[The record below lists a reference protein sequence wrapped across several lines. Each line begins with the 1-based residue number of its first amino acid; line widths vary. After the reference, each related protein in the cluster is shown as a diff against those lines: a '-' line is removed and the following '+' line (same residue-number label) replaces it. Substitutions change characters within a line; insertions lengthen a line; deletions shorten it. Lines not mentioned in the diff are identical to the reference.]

1 VYALTCAHP
10 LRDRGD
16 NNWCWRVTN
25 EEQNEEVDC
34 PAISEIN
41 RTRVKLRQDIIELRK
56 KLMAEQEKIAMIHE
70 LECKLRML
78 DQCSEK
84 RHFGRV
90 LAMSYGEYRG
100 REGGESVNLLD
111 DWAILRVYP
120 SRIGENLFPPVRGFD
135 DLYDKVAT
143 IEVGKKVLMNG
154 AVSGVREGIIMDR
167 ILSIADEH
175 EHETLNWIVREKGW
189 GEFSQAGDSGAG
201 FGLEGGEAGGL
212 ILQGR
217 VGLAD
222 DGQRFPF
229 SIVSSLEDVLSR
241 IREITGRR
249 LILHVLGRDPPS
261 PGPSRNRWTH
271 RGTAPVSESRSRP
284 SAP

>member
-1 VYALTCAHP
+1 
-10 LRDRGD
+10 
-16 NNWCWRVTN
+16 
-25 EEQNEEVDC
+25 
-34 PAISEIN
+34 
-41 RTRVKLRQDIIELRK
+41 
-56 KLMAEQEKIAMIHE
+56 
-70 LECKLRML
+70 
-78 DQCSEK
+78 
-84 RHFGRV
+84 
-90 LAMSYGEYRG
+90 
-100 REGGESVNLLD
+100 
-111 DWAILRVYP
+111 
-120 SRIGENLFPPVRGFD
+120 
-135 DLYDKVAT
+135 
-143 IEVGKKVLMNG
+143 MNG

-284 SAP
+284 SAPESKSSNPKGPRQRSRSPRTRLAGGAQRVGRRDQRARREAADEKK